1 MDARDCPG
9 VRLLRPQSARGHS
22 RRQASIGFGCLRRKY
37 DMAQATFYP
46 QTLADHLPIALVLR
60 QSG

>member
-1 MDARDCPG
+1 MPAT
-9 VRLLRPQSARGHS
+9 VRACAYYDRQSARGHS